1 MHPTLAMS
9 TPAECLL
16 QTAPQTLRKE
26 EKLQVINA
34 EQAVLKKCE
43 ELVTDWYRD
52 KITRK
57 SRKLVDNQ
65 NIVKES
71 EGA

>member
-1 MHPTLAMS
+1 MS

-16 QTAPQTLRKE
+16 QKSPSTLTKE
-26 EKLQVINA
+26 EKLQVINS
-34 EQAVLKKCE
+34 EQEVLKKCE